1 MKKVISVFL
10 LIALTLLCC
19 VSCDDITT
27 QILNSFGTEQ
37 SSTANTEQSSTANTE
52 QSSTANTGKS
62 STETNNERY
71 HKEVELDLSNFTTYL
86 SFKTSNKLENGVIY
100 QNYMHTITGV
110 LSYAYY
116 EDVVVTFDSGKSVT
130 LNAAGCA
137 EIESYGEFAA
147 KNVKKVSGKV
157 IFTL

>member
-1 MKKVISVFL
+1 MKKVLSVFL

-71 HKEVELDLSNFTTYL
+71 HKEVELLGL
-86 SFKTSNKLENGVIY
+86 RK
-100 QNYMHTITGV
+100 
-110 LSYAYY
+110 
-116 EDVVVTFDSGKSVT
+116 
-130 LNAAGCA
+130 
-137 EIESYGEFAA
+137 
-147 KNVKKVSGKV
+147 
-157 IFTL
+157 